1 MLSQFI
7 LGLFVLCEIS
17 LLQKVVGR
25 SILITSHHFI
35 KVKEEER
42 CLWQVFLGQHWLIS
56 LFNLLKIEDGLPFG
70 VRLIA
75 ELQVSALVFFRSAD
89 LFLLATYL
97 VEFLSYEFLSHIGAG
112 FVFLILLILS
122 IEIFVG
128 LLGLT
133 HFMKTW

>member
-35 KVKEEER
+35 KVEEEER
-42 CLWQVFLGQHWLIS
+42 CLWQVFLGQYRLIS

-75 ELQVSALVFFRSAD
+75 ELQVGALVFF
-89 LFLLATYL
+89 
-97 VEFLSYEFLSHIGAG
+97 
-112 FVFLILLILS
+112 
-122 IEIFVG
+122 
-128 LLGLT
+128 
-133 HFMKTW
+133 